1 MFILNIENLNAYVNK
16 ISFNNNLF
24 SIIIIKRKEK
34 LEEKKILANLYIDS
48 LHLVTI

>member
-24 SIIIIKRKEK
+24 SIIIIIIIKRKDK
-34 LEEKKILANLYIDS
+34 LEKKNTS
-48 LHLVTI
+48 